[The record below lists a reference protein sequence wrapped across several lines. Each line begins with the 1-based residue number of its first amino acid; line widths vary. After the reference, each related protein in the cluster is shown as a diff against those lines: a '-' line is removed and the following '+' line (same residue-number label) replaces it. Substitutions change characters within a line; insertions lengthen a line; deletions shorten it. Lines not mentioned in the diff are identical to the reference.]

1 MRICCVAALIL
12 ASATPALAQ
21 APAPQPQKLIIS
33 QRAMAIGLEKAPPAA
48 QSRDSL
54 KNGAIIGAVI
64 GAVALAAPG
73 AWICHMLREPSDPPC
88 WKSVVTVGAI
98 GAGVGVVAGAGV
110 DAMLI
115 RDARRFPPLR

>member
-1 MRICCVAALIL
+1 MCCIVVLMIAA
-12 ASATPALAQ
+12 APPALAQ
-21 APAPQPQKLIIS
+21 APEPQPQKLIIS
-33 QRAMAIGLEKAPPAA
+33 DRAMAIGLEKAPPAA

-73 AWICHMLREPSDPPC
+73 AWICHMLREPGDPPC

-98 GAGVGVVAGAGV
+98 GAGIGVVAGAGV

-115 RDARRFPPLR
+115 RDPRRLPPFR